1 MLNRLREKFQRFM
14 IGRYG
19 MDQLGQFMVS
29 AVLVVIV
36 VNLFV
41 RAALPSMILN
51 MLELAGLFAMY
62 VFKECGTAV
71 PGEPGISE
79 KAFLSDGILEKGE
92 VLFCGGTQIPYF
104 QMSWLQPENTY
115 STGTWQ
121 GKHPLSQV
129 REGFY

>member
-1 MLNRLREKFQRFM
+1 MLNRLRDKFQRFM

-62 VFKECGTAV
+62 FRMFSKNVGQRYQENQTKIA
-71 PGEPGISE
+71 IY
-79 KAFLSDGILEKGE
+79 DGWNACHKIGRAH
-92 VLFCGGTQIPYF
+92 V
-104 QMSWLQPENTY
+104 
-115 STGTWQ
+115 
-121 GKHPLSQV
+121 
-129 REGFY
+129 

>member
-51 MLELAGLFAMY
+51 
-62 VFKECGTAV
+62 CW
-71 PGEPGISE
+71 SWQ
-79 KAFLSDGILEKGE
+79 AFLPCISVCFQRMWDS
-92 VLFCGGTQIPYF
+92 GTRRTRHI
-104 QMSWLQPENTY
+104 
-115 STGTWQ
+115 
-121 GKHPLSQV
+121 
-129 REGFY
+129 

>member
-62 VFKECGTAV
+62 FRMFSKNVGQRYQENQAY
-71 PGEPGISE
+71 
-79 KAFLSDGILEKGE
+79 LRILEKGE

>member
-1 MLNRLREKFQRFM
+1 MLNRLRDKFQRFM

-36 VNLFV
+36 INLFV

-62 VFKECGTAV
+62 FRMFSKNVG
-71 PGEPGISE
+71 
-79 KAFLSDGILEKGE
+79 
-92 VLFCGGTQIPYF
+92 QRY
-104 QMSWLQPENTY
+104 QENQAY
-115 STGTWQ
+115 LR
-121 GKHPLSQV
+121 K
-129 REGFY
+129 RFYVTEYWKR

>member
-51 MLELAGLFAMY
+51 MLERRDADTVFSNVLAAARKY
-62 VFKECGTAV
+62 VFHGDMA
-71 PGEPGISE
+71 
-79 KAFLSDGILEKGE
+79 
-92 VLFCGGTQIPYF
+92 
-104 QMSWLQPENTY
+104 
-115 STGTWQ
+115 
-121 GKHPLSQV
+121 
-129 REGFY
+129 R